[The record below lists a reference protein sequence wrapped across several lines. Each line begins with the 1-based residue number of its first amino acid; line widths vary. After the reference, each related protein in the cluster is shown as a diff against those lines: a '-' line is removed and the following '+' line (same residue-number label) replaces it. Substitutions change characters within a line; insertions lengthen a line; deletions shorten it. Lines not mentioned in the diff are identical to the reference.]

1 MSRERKVD
9 ISAMSVEQVDLIAQN
24 LGVKVNEILLKA
36 KDEAE
41 KYLKVYGL
49 ALDLSYNIQSSEQQ
63 PNQ

>member
-49 ALDLSYNIQSSEQQ
+49 TLDLCYNIQSSEQQ

>member
-24 LGVKVNEILLKA
+24 LGVKVNEILQKA

-49 ALDLSYNIQSSEQQ
+49 TLDLSYNIQSSEQQ